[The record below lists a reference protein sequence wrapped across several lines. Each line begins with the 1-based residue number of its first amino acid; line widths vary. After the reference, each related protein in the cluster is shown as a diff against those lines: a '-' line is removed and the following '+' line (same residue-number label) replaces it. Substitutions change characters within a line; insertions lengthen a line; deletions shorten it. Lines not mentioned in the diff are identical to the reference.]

1 MTQPSA
7 ETVRSQFIQRLKYA
21 PDRFQVEAMNSLD
34 AGASVLVA
42 APTGSGKTLVAE
54 YAIDQA
60 MASEQ
65 RSFYTAP
72 IKALSNQKFR
82 DLCDLYGS
90 DKVGLVTGD
99 NAINSEAPIVVMT
112 TEVLRNM
119 IYSSSPRLEQ
129 LGVVVLDEVHF
140 LQDTYRGPVWEE
152 VIIQLPLEVQLV
164 CLSATVSNAD
174 EVGTWLTT
182 VRGRT
187 DVIVESKR
195 PVELVNH
202 FALGDS
208 STGRVSM
215 YDTIVNGEA
224 NGSVRRLLDSERAI
238 GRSGKVRGRGHRQ
251 RFYTPS
257 RPDLVDLL
265 SSQDLLPA
273 IVFIFSRA
281 QCEDAVNA
289 CIRDGIVLTDP
300 EEEARIIQIIND
312 KTSDLTPDDRIALRY
327 DDFLEQAGAGI
338 SCHHAG
344 MIPMFKEA
352 IEQCF
357 IEGLVKVVFA
367 TETLAVGINMPAR
380 AVVIEKL
387 TKFTGENHMLLKASE
402 FAQLTGR
409 AGRRGLDDIGHA
421 LTLWNPFI
429 TFDQI
434 VALALSRSFRLSS
447 AFRPTFNMA
456 VNLVRAHTR
465 QGTHHV
471 LNLSFAQFQTDKD
484 VVLSEANLQSK
495 KLAALELSRTANGV
509 IEDLDDAL
517 PISISATE
525 LEIALRG
532 LRPGDVVLFESSIL
546 RGRGA
551 IIATATRKSGTR
563 LTVVTASKK
572 VVQLSASDLQSLPR
586 RSGGIDL
593 PIPYEPTQTEFLRET
608 AKRLT
613 KAKIFEEVVVEP
625 IVTEPASETA
635 PRSTRER
642 RQQRLLNEIAQME
655 QRMATRAGSVSAR
668 FDDVVVVLEELG
680 YIQDWKLTEKGVL
693 LSRVFHESDLLIV
706 EVISSGMLD
715 SLSPVDL
722 ASVLSTVVFETR
734 GPDSGGP
741 VRWPNE
747 TVTNRF
753 KRIERLTMRLHE
765 IQRAHSMSLYR
776 KPDGG
781 LAFEISQW
789 VAGKNLS
796 TVLHHDLTPGDFV
809 RSVRQLIDLLN
820 QIASAAPDEKLRE
833 SAAQAV
839 NMMNRGVVAAGMT
852 SESVQLDL

>member
-1 MTQPSA
+1 MTQPSP

-34 AGASVLVA
+34 TGASVLVA

-119 IYSSSPRLEQ
+119 IYSSSPRLDQ
-129 LGVVVLDEVHF
+129 LGVVILDEVHF

-224 NGSVRRLLDSERAI
+224 NGSVRRLLDSERAM

-312 KTSDLTPDDRIALRY
+312 KTSDLTSDDRIALRY

-357 IEGLVKVVFA
+357 IEGLVKCVFA

-421 LTLWNPFI
+421 VTLWNPFI

-509 IEDLDDAL
+509 LEDIDDAL

-563 LTVVTASKK
+563 LTVVTASRK
-572 VVQLSASDLQSLPR
+572 VLQLSATDLQSLPR

-593 PIPYEPTQTEFLRET
+593 PVPYEPTQTEFLRET
-608 AKRLT
+608 AKRLN
-613 KAKIFEEVVVEP
+613 KAKIFEEFTTEP
-625 IVTEPASETA
+625 IIPESVSESN

-642 RQQRLLNEIAQME
+642 RQQRLLNEITQME

-734 GPDSGGP
+734 GPDGGGP

-753 KRIERLTMRLHE
+753 KRIEKLTMRLHE

-796 TVLHHDLTPGDFV
+796 TVLHPDLTPGDFV

-839 NMMNRGVVAAGMT
+839 NMMNRGVVAAGMS

>member
-82 DLCDLYGS
+82 DLCDLYGP

-613 KAKIFEEVVVEP
+613 KAKIFEEVVVEL

-796 TVLHHDLTPGDFV
+796 TVLHPDLTPGDFV

>member
-1 MTQPSA
+1 MTDQSA
-7 ETVRSQFIQRLKYA
+7 REIREQFIRRLNYV
-21 PDRFQVEAMNSLD
+21 PDRFQIEAMNSLD
-34 AGASVLVA
+34 AGASILVA

-60 MASEQ
+60 LASDL

-90 DKVGLVTGD
+90 DSVGLVTGD
-99 NAINSEAPIVVMT
+99 NAINSDAPVVVMT

-119 IYSSSPRLEQ
+119 IYSASPKLEQ
-129 LGVVVLDEVHF
+129 LGVVILDEVHF
-140 LQDTYRGPVWEE
+140 LQDSYRGPVWEE

-174 EVGTWLTT
+174 EVGAWLTT

-187 DVIVESKR
+187 DVVTENRR

-208 STGRVSM
+208 AQGRVTIH
-215 YDTIVNGEA
+215 DTVVNGEA
-224 NGSVRRLLDSERAI
+224 NASVRRLLDSDRNF
-238 GRSGKVRGRGHRQ
+238 GRSGRVRSKTNRK
-251 RFYTPS
+251 RFFTPS

-265 SSQDLLPA
+265 ASEDLLPA

-281 QCEDAVNA
+281 QCEDAVKS

-300 EEEARIIQIIND
+300 EEESRITQIIND
-312 KTSDLTPDDRIALRY
+312 HTTDLTADDRAALRF
-327 DDFLEQAGAGI
+327 DEFLEQAGAGI

-357 IEGLVKVVFA
+357 IEGLIKVVFA

-409 AGRRGLDDIGHA
+409 AGRRGLDEIGHA
-421 LTLWNPFI
+421 VTLWNPFI

-465 QGTHHV
+465 QGTQHV

-495 KLAALELSRTANGV
+495 KLAVLELSRSRAGV
-509 IEDLDDAL
+509 LDEVSESL
-517 PISISATE
+517 PISISTTE

-532 LRPGDVVLFESSIL
+532 LRPGDVVLFETAVL

-563 LTVVTASKK
+563 LTVV
-572 VVQLSASDLQSLPR
+572 SASRKVLQLTAPDFLSLPR
-586 RSGGIDL
+586 RCGGIDI
-593 PIPYEPTQTEFLRET
+593 PVPYEPTQTEFIREA
-608 AKRLT
+608 AKRLI
-613 KAKIFEEVVVEP
+613 KAKISE
-625 IVTEPASETA
+625 EPAQQSSLAEIPVDPN

-642 RQQRLLNEIAQME
+642 RQLRLMSEISQME
-655 QRMATRAGSVSAR
+655 QRMATRSGSVSAR
-668 FDDVVVVLEELG
+668 FDEVIDVLETLG
-680 YIQDWKLTEKGVL
+680 YVRDWTLTDKGIL

-722 ASVLSTVVFETR
+722 AAVLSTVVFETR
-734 GPDSGGP
+734 GPDDGGP

-753 KRIERLTMRLHE
+753 KRIERLTLRLHE
-765 IQRAHSMSLYR
+765 IQREHSMNLYR

-781 LAFEISQW
+781 ISFEVSQW
-789 VAGKNLS
+789 ASGKNLS
-796 TVLHHDLTPGDFV
+796 KVLHPDLTPGDFV

-820 QIASAAPDEKLRE
+820 QIASAAPDDKLRQ

-839 NMMNRGVVAAGMT
+839 DLMNRGVVAAGMS
-852 SESVQLDL
+852 SEVAELA

>member
-1 MTQPSA
+1 MTQLSA
-7 ETVRSQFIQRLKYA
+7 EAVRSQFNKRLKYA
-21 PDRFQVEAMNSLD
+21 PDRFQVDAMNSLD

-72 IKALSNQKFR
+72 IKALSNQKYR

-90 DKVGLVTGD
+90 EKVGLVTGD

-187 DVIVESKR
+187 DVIIESKR

-208 STGRVSM
+208 STERVSM

-224 NGSVRRLLDSERAI
+224 NGSVRRLLDSERSM

-265 SSQDLLPA
+265 SSEDLLPA

-312 KTSDLTPDDRIALRY
+312 KTSDLTSDDRIALRY

-495 KLAALELSRTANGV
+495 KLAALELSRTETGSLQD
-509 IEDLDDAL
+509 IDDTL

-563 LTVVTASKK
+563 LTVVTASRK
-572 VVQLSASDLQSLPR
+572 VLQLSASDLQSLPR

-593 PIPYEPTQTEFLRET
+593 PVPYEPTQTEFLRET

-613 KAKIFEEVVVEP
+613 KAKIFEEVIVEP
-625 IVTEPASETA
+625 ILPESASEVA

-680 YIQDWKLTEKGVL
+680 YIQDWKLTDKGVL

-753 KRIERLTMRLHE
+753 KRIERLTLRLHE
-765 IQRAHSMSLYR
+765 IQRAHSMNLYR

-796 TVLHHDLTPGDFV
+796 TVLHPDLTPGDFV

-839 NMMNRGVVAAGMT
+839 NMMNRGVVAAGMS
-852 SESVQLDL
+852 SESVQLDQ

>member
-1 MTQPSA
+1 MTQLSA
-7 ETVRSQFIQRLKYA
+7 EAVRSQFNKRLKYA
-21 PDRFQVEAMNSLD
+21 PDRFQVDAMNSLD

-72 IKALSNQKFR
+72 IKALSNQKYR

-90 DKVGLVTGD
+90 EKVGLVTGD
-99 NAINSEAPIVVMT
+99 NAINSEALIVVMT

-187 DVIVESKR
+187 DVIIESKR

-208 STGRVSM
+208 STERVSM

-224 NGSVRRLLDSERAI
+224 NGSVRRLLDSERSM

-265 SSQDLLPA
+265 SSEDLLPA

-312 KTSDLTPDDRIALRY
+312 KTSDLTSDDRIALRY

-495 KLAALELSRTANGV
+495 KLAALELSRTETGSLQD
-509 IEDLDDAL
+509 IDDTL

-563 LTVVTASKK
+563 LTVVTASRK
-572 VVQLSASDLQSLPR
+572 VLQLSASDLQSLPR

-593 PIPYEPTQTEFLRET
+593 PVPYEPTQTEFLRET

-613 KAKIFEEVVVEP
+613 KAKIFEEVIVEP
-625 IVTEPASETA
+625 ILPESASEVA

-680 YIQDWKLTEKGVL
+680 YIQDWKLTDKGVL

-753 KRIERLTMRLHE
+753 KRIERLTLRLHE
-765 IQRAHSMSLYR
+765 IQRAHSMNLYR

-796 TVLHHDLTPGDFV
+796 TVLHPDLTPGDFV

-839 NMMNRGVVAAGMT
+839 NMMNRGVVAAGMS
-852 SESVQLDL
+852 SESVQLDQ

>member
-1 MTQPSA
+1 MTQLSA

-119 IYSSSPRLEQ
+119 IYSSSPRLDQ
-129 LGVVVLDEVHF
+129 LGVVILDEVHF

-187 DVIVESKR
+187 DVIIETKR

-224 NGSVRRLLDSERAI
+224 NRSVRRLLDSERAM

-289 CIRDGIVLTDP
+289 CIRDGIVLTDS
-300 EEEARIIQIIND
+300 EEEAKIIQIIND
-312 KTSDLTPDDRIALRY
+312 RTSDLTSDDRIALRY

-509 IEDLDDAL
+509 LEDIDDAL

-563 LTVVTASKK
+563 LTVVTASRK
-572 VVQLSASDLQSLPR
+572 VLQLSATDLQSLPR

-593 PIPYEPTQTEFLRET
+593 PVPYEPSQTEFLRET
-608 AKRLT
+608 AKRLN
-613 KAKIFEEVVVEP
+613 KAKIFEEFTAEP
-625 IVTEPASETA
+625 IIPESVSVLN

-642 RQQRLLNEIAQME
+642 RQQRLLNEITQME

-734 GPDSGGP
+734 GPDGGGP

-753 KRIERLTMRLHE
+753 KRIEKLTMRLHE

-796 TVLHHDLTPGDFV
+796 TVLHPDLTPGDFV

-839 NMMNRGVVAAGMT
+839 NMMNRGVVAAGMS

>member
-680 YIQDWKLTEKGVL
+680 YIQGWKLTEKGVL

-796 TVLHHDLTPGDFV
+796 TVLHPDLTPGDFV

>member
-1 MTQPSA
+1 MTDLSTSA
-7 ETVRSQFIQRLKYA
+7 VRDQFISRLKYA
-21 PDRFQVEAMNSLD
+21 PDRFQIDAMNSLD

-54 YAIDQA
+54 YAINQA

-82 DLCDLYGS
+82 DLCDLYGADS
-90 DKVGLVTGD
+90 VGLVTGD

-119 IYSSSPRLEQ
+119 IYSSSPRLDR
-129 LGVVVLDEVHF
+129 LGVVILDEVHF

-152 VIIQLPLEVQLV
+152 VIIQLPLDVQLV

-187 DVIVESKR
+187 DVIVENKR

-208 STGRVSM
+208 TTSRLSM
-215 YDTIVNGEA
+215 YDTVVNGEA
-224 NGSVRRLLDSERAI
+224 NGSVRRLLDSDRTVA
-238 GRSGKVRGRGHRQ
+238 RSSKVRSRGNRK

-265 SSQDLLPA
+265 SSEDLLPA

-300 EEEARIIQIIND
+300 EEEARIVQIIND
-312 KTSDLTPDDRIALRY
+312 KTSDLTTDDRIALRY

-357 IEGLVKVVFA
+357 VEGLVKVVFA

-387 TKFTGENHMLLKASE
+387 MKFTGENHMLLKASE

-421 LTLWNPFI
+421 VTLWNPFI

-471 LNLSFAQFQTDKD
+471 LNLSFAQFQADKD

-495 KLAALELSRTANGV
+495 KLAALELSRLDSGV
-509 IEDLDDAL
+509 LDDVGESL
-517 PISISATE
+517 PISISGTE

-532 LRPGDVVLFESSIL
+532 LRPGDVVLFESAPL

-563 LTVVTASKK
+563 LTVVTASRK
-572 VVQLSASDLQSLPR
+572 VLQLTATDFQTLPR

-593 PIPYEPTQTEFLRET
+593 PVPYEPTQTEFLRET
-608 AKRLT
+608 AKRLN
-613 KAKIFEEVVVEP
+613 KAKVFEEFIEETVVIDVAP
-625 IVTEPASETA
+625 ETH

-642 RQQRLLNEIAQME
+642 RQQRLLNEITQME
-655 QRMATRAGSVSAR
+655 QRMTTRAGSVSAR
-668 FDDVVVVLEELG
+668 FDEVVVVLETLD
-680 YIQDWKLTEKGVL
+680 YIQDWKLTDKGVL

-722 ASVLSTVVFETR
+722 AAVLSTVVFETR
-734 GPDSGGP
+734 GPDDGGP

-765 IQRAHSMSLYR
+765 IQRAHSMNLYR

-781 LAFEISQW
+781 LAFEVSQW
-789 VAGKNLS
+789 ADGKNLS
-796 TVLHHDLTPGDFV
+796 TVLHPDLTPGDFV

-820 QIASAAPDEKLRE
+820 QIASAAPDEKLRL

-839 NMMNRGVVAAGMT
+839 TMMNRGVVAAGMS
-852 SESVQLDL
+852 SEADELT

>member
-1 MTQPSA
+1 MTEVSMQ
-7 ETVRSQFIQRLKYA
+7 TVRSQFIDRLKYA

-60 MASEQ
+60 MAAEQ

-119 IYSSSPRLEQ
+119 IYSASPRLEQ
-129 LGVVVLDEVHF
+129 LGVVILDEVHF

-215 YDTIVNGEA
+215 YDTIANGEA
-224 NGSVRRLLDSERAI
+224 NGSVRRLLDSERAL

-312 KTSDLTPDDRIALRY
+312 KTTDLTSDDRIALRY

-421 LTLWNPFI
+421 VTLWNPFI

-495 KLAALELSRTANGV
+495 KLAALELSRTTTGV
-509 IEDLDDAL
+509 LEDIDDAL

-532 LRPGDVVLFESSIL
+532 LRPGDIVLFDASVL

-563 LTVVTASKK
+563 LTVVAASRK
-572 VVQLSASDLQSLPR
+572 VLQLSAVDLQSLPR
-586 RSGGIDL
+586 RCGGIEL
-593 PIPYEPTQTEFLRET
+593 PVPYEPTQTEFLRET
-608 AKRLT
+608 AKRLN
-613 KAKIFEEVVVEP
+613 KAKIFEETTVEP
-625 IVTEPASETA
+625 LVPETA
-635 PRSTRER
+635 SGTVPRSTRER
-642 RQQRLLNEIAQME
+642 RQQRLLNEITQME
-655 QRMATRAGSVSAR
+655 QRMATRTGSVSAR

-680 YIQDWKLTEKGVL
+680 YIENWKLTDKGVL

-734 GPDSGGP
+734 GPDGGGP

-753 KRIERLTMRLHE
+753 KRIERLTTRLHE

-781 LAFEISQW
+781 LAYEISLW

-796 TVLHHDLTPGDFV
+796 TVLHPDLTPGDFV

-820 QIASAAPDEKLRE
+820 QIASAAPDERLRN

-839 NMMNRGVVAAGMT
+839 NMMNRGVVAAGMS
-852 SESVQLDL
+852 SESVQLD

>member
-1 MTQPSA
+1 MTQLSA

-54 YAIDQA
+54 YAINQA

-72 IKALSNQKFR
+72 IKALSNQKYR

-187 DVIVESKR
+187 DVIIESKR

-208 STGRVSM
+208 STERVSM

-224 NGSVRRLLDSERAI
+224 NGSVRRLLDSERSM

-265 SSQDLLPA
+265 SSEDLLPA

-312 KTSDLTPDDRIALRY
+312 KTCDLTPDDRIALRY

-421 LTLWNPFI
+421 VTLWNPFI

-495 KLAALELSRTANGV
+495 KLAALELSRTATG
-509 IEDLDDAL
+509 
-517 PISISATE
+517 S
-525 LEIALRG
+525 
-532 LRPGDVVLFESSIL
+532 
-546 RGRGA
+546 
-551 IIATATRKSGTR
+551 
-563 LTVVTASKK
+563 
-572 VVQLSASDLQSLPR
+572 LQ
-586 RSGGIDL
+586 D
-593 PIPYEPTQTEFLRET
+593 
-608 AKRLT
+608 
-613 KAKIFEEVVVEP
+613 
-625 IVTEPASETA
+625 
-635 PRSTRER
+635 
-642 RQQRLLNEIAQME
+642 
-655 QRMATRAGSVSAR
+655 
-668 FDDVVVVLEELG
+668 
-680 YIQDWKLTEKGVL
+680 
-693 LSRVFHESDLLIV
+693 
-706 EVISSGMLD
+706 
-715 SLSPVDL
+715 
-722 ASVLSTVVFETR
+722 
-734 GPDSGGP
+734 
-741 VRWPNE
+741 
-747 TVTNRF
+747 
-753 KRIERLTMRLHE
+753 
-765 IQRAHSMSLYR
+765 
-776 KPDGG
+776 
-781 LAFEISQW
+781 
-789 VAGKNLS
+789 
-796 TVLHHDLTPGDFV
+796 
-809 RSVRQLIDLLN
+809 
-820 QIASAAPDEKLRE
+820 
-833 SAAQAV
+833 
-839 NMMNRGVVAAGMT
+839 
-852 SESVQLDL
+852 

>member
-1 MTQPSA
+1 MTQLSA

-21 PDRFQVEAMNSLD
+21 PDRFQLEAMNSLD

-54 YAIDQA
+54 YAINQA
-60 MASEQ
+60 MTSEQ

-72 IKALSNQKFR
+72 IKALSNQKYR

-99 NAINSEAPIVVMT
+99 NAINSEALIVVMT

-129 LGVVVLDEVHF
+129 LGVVILDEVHF
-140 LQDTYRGPVWEE
+140 LQDAYRGPVWEE

-187 DVIVESKR
+187 DVIIESKR

-208 STGRVSM
+208 STERVSM

-224 NGSVRRLLDSERAI
+224 NGSVRRLLDSERSM

-265 SSQDLLPA
+265 SSEDLLPA

-312 KTSDLTPDDRIALRY
+312 KTSDLTSDDRIALRY
-327 DDFLEQAGAGI
+327 DDFLEQTGAGI

-421 LTLWNPFI
+421 VTLWNPFI

-434 VALALSRSFRLSS
+434 GALALSRSFRLSS

-495 KLAALELSRTANGV
+495 KLAALELSRTATGV
-509 IEDLDDAL
+509 LEDIDDAL

-532 LRPGDVVLFESSIL
+532 LRPGDVVLFESSVL

-563 LTVVTASKK
+563 LTVVTASRK
-572 VVQLSASDLQSLPR
+572 VLQLSASDLQSLPR
-586 RSGGIDL
+586 SSGGIDL
-593 PIPYEPTQTEFLRET
+593 PVPYEPTQTEFLRET
-608 AKRLT
+608 AKRLN
-613 KAKIFEEVVVEP
+613 KAKIFEE
-625 IVTEPASETA
+625 ITTEQIIPESATETS

-642 RQQRLLNEIAQME
+642 RQQRLLNEITQME

-680 YIQDWKLTEKGVL
+680 YIQDWKLTDKGIL

-753 KRIERLTMRLHE
+753 KRIERITMRLHE

-796 TVLHHDLTPGDFV
+796 TVLHPDLTPGDFV

-839 NMMNRGVVAAGMT
+839 NMMNRGVVAAGMS